1 MKPLAEAFAVEHG
14 CEMEDAD
21 TGETLV
27 CRNCTRL
34 AAVVADWLS
43 SDEVV
48 EVVRSAFR
56 GDDYEENAM
65 GAAQEGEWS
74 WFGWLATQQLAALAA
89 HAKGEAL

>member
-1 MKPLAEAFAVEHG
+1 MLAEVLAQGIRIHDGNHDKGAAALG
-14 CEMEDAD
+14 DD
-21 TGETLV
+21 
-27 CRNCTRL
+27 L
-34 AAVVADWLS
+34 AAVVAEWLE

-74 WFGWLATQQLAALAA
+74 WFGWLATQQLAILAA
-89 HAKGEAL
+89 HAKGEAS